1 MHRGRGFVQQL
12 ERALVAVA
20 AEQRSFYGGKESAE
34 RTECGIHRRGLVSAM
49 YHAIGAG
56 GITRLGTVFLP
67 LRGSEQL
74 RGSFGVAILKHIA
87 WLLPSEDVVNQH
99 APWWARYPTLAQYEL
114 SE

>member
-74 RGSFGVAILKHIA
+74 GESFGVAILEQIA
-87 WLLPSEDVVNQH
+87 GLLPSEDVVSRH
-99 APWWARYPTLAQYEL
+99 APGCARIRTLAHQEL
-114 SE
+114 

>member
-49 YHAIGAG
+49 DHAIGAG

-67 LRGSEQL
+67 LPGSEQL
-74 RGSFGVAILKHIA
+74 GESFSLALLVPIA
-87 WLLPSEDVVNQH
+87 GRLPTEDSVSS
-99 APWWARYPTLAQYEL
+99 APPAAAR
-114 SE
+114 